1 LSLDIDRV
9 YKVDARAQGTD
20 VGVGI
25 LNIRTG
31 TEMVVVNT
39 IYDATNALFIDT
51 KHGHSFLEGQT
62 ESAQQCE
69 AATHGK

>member
-1 LSLDIDRV
+1 M
-9 YKVDARAQGTD
+9 A
-20 VGVGI
+20 VGI
-25 LNIRTG
+25 LTIETG

-62 ESAQQCE
+62 ESAQQCG
-69 AATHGK
+69 AAAHGK